1 MWNGKPTRQKC
12 KPIRQK
18 SRKTK
23 QKPSGKIKIKET
35 QVTFSTREKAGEK
48 E

>member
-18 SRKTK
+18 SRKPK
-23 QKPSGKIKIKET
+23 QKPSGKIKIKKT